1 VTVFFEGHDHLFAH
15 QQLDGVTYQELPSPA
30 DNTYTAFNSD
40 AYRSGDKLSNSGYVR
55 VTVSPASV
63 LVEYVRIF
71 LPQDEAPPSKVSGMV
86 QFSYSITR

>member
-1 VTVFFEGHDHLFAH
+1 MTVFFEGHDHLFAH